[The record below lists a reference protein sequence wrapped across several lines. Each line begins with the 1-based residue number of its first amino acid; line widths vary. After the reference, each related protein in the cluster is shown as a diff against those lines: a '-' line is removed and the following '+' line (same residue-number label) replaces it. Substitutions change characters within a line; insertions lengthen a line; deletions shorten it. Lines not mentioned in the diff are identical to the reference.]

1 MSISQAP
8 EIGETAAAT
17 AAPPKKEGSAAPG
30 RKPVLLYPGFLSAPN
45 QAILV
50 LLLVVS
56 HHVHA

>member
-17 AAPPKKEGSAAPG
+17 APPKKEGSAAPG